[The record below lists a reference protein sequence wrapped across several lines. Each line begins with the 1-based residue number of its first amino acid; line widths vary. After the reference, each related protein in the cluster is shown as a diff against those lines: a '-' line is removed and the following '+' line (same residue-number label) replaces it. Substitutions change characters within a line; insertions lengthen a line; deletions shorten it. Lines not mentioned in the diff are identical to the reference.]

1 MSRGSTITADTKVTT
16 KLVTSG
22 IEKSGVVFGRPPF
35 FREGDGILTHPGYQS
50 CNSNHGARDSFRLR
64 RRTHVS
70 GSQMKNTSPSAL
82 VMIALSIAI
91 LATASC
97 ARAGAT
103 KAHVRAMKP
112 APRSAQPGSA
122 SRQNSDTESVT
133 PRVWELTA
141 LAARKGLSV
150 AS

>member
-1 MSRGSTITADTKVTT
+1 
-16 KLVTSG
+16 
-22 IEKSGVVFGRPPF
+22 
-35 FREGDGILTHPGYQS
+35 
-50 CNSNHGARDSFRLR
+50 
-64 RRTHVS
+64 
-70 GSQMKNTSPSAL
+70 MKNMIPNAL
-82 VMIALSIAI
+82 FMIALSIAI

-112 APRSAQPGSA
+112 APTSAQPPSTA
-122 SRQNSDTESVT
+122 HQNSDTESVA

-141 LAARKGLSV
+141 LAARKGPSV